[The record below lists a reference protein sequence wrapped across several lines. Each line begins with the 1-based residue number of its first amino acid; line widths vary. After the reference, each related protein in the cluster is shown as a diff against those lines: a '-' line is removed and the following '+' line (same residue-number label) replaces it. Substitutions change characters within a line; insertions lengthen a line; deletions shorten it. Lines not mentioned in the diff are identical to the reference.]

1 MTIEHLTLA
10 LVAAAAVILE
20 NSIWIGERS
29 PSLSLYDSHRRDGIA
44 AFHRLVP
51 ARDGVDRKLG
61 GVVINAHAHAAGVG
75 GDFVDAVAPIEAA
88 LGPRIGLDGRTIG
101 ASLGAIRR
109 GVRSRWFGRAK
120 ALWLRLW
127 RARFLT
133 SRAREIR

>member
-29 PSLSLYDSHRRDGIA
+29 PSLALYDSHRRDGIA

-61 GVVINAHAHAAGVG
+61 GVVINAHAAGVG

-88 LGPRIGLDGRTIG
+88 LGPSIGLDGRTIG
-101 ASLGAIRR
+101 ASSETIRR
-109 GVRSRWFGRAK
+109 VVRLRWPADAPVRSG
-120 ALWLRLW
+120 
-127 RARFLT
+127 
-133 SRAREIR
+133 